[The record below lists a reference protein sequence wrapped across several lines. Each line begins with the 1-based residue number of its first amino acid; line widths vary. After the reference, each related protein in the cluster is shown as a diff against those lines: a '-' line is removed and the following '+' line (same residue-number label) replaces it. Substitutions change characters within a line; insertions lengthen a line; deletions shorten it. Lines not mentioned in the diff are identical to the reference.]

1 MKKTSTLLWGSISIL
16 IGAVIAVLALVRGKW
31 QLPLLISC
39 FALWGL
45 WLIFALLL
53 PAWRSIQS
61 LRRREK
67 RAERERQAMAD
78 ANLPDDALAQKLLRH
93 VNFRISSA
101 RWDTR
106 ISNGWR
112 CGN

>member
-53 PAWRSIQS
+53 SIG
-61 LRRREK
+61 LV
-67 RAERERQAMAD
+67 M
-78 ANLPDDALAQKLLRH
+78 
-93 VNFRISSA
+93 
-101 RWDTR
+101 
-106 ISNGWR
+106 G
-112 CGN
+112 

>member
-53 PAWRSIQS
+53 PAWRSNQRGAVPACVHAPAG
-61 LRRREK
+61 LF
-67 RAERERQAMAD
+67 
-78 ANLPDDALAQKLLRH
+78 H
-93 VNFRISSA
+93 
-101 RWDTR
+101 
-106 ISNGWR
+106 
-112 CGN
+112 CGNSTVTGYESQACPQAAQGNVPGVPETL